1 MSMQISLQCTGSR
14 LMNSFKG
21 DDSTGG
27 DAYLKERLPVE
38 SLFIPSTSFCS
49 LSSWFTSSCAY
60 HLITVTIFAL
70 ITYHSID
77 LSLQT

>member
-1 MSMQISLQCTGSR
+1 MSMQISLHWLQINE
-14 LMNSFKG
+14 LIQKG

>member
-1 MSMQISLQCTGSR
+1 MSMQISLHWLQINE
-14 LMNSFKG
+14 LIQKG

-70 ITYHSID
+70 ITYYCLYI
-77 LSLQT
+77 SLQT